1 MAIWPIWFAFE
12 DSSECRRWERRENLP
27 KEAVH
32 GDIVLQPQESLRH
45 VLDQGFVISAT
56 VG

>member
-12 DSSECRRWERRENLP
+12 DSSEWERRENLP

-45 VLDQGFVISAT
+45 VLDQGFAISAT